1 MNPARVVPARNT
13 SSATAG
19 STDITASDDQ
29 QQAVPVVAAVL
40 QDESGR
46 FLLSQRPAGK
56 VRAGEWEFP
65 GGKLQDSETIHQG
78 LCRELLEELGIEVLA
93 AENLHSFI
101 HEYPDLRIRLHVV
114 RVLRWRR
121 EPRAFEQQQLDWFDT
136 GALPQLS
143 LSAADAGI
151 ARLVQLPPL
160 LYITPAV
167 NDSEQQLQQQLLAS
181 VDTALQ
187 LGAGLVYLRH
197 QPQLQPEQSLSLL
210 QQISARCHQRAAGIV
225 CHSEL
230 IALSQRQNSNL
241 AVDGRHLRAA
251 ELCATGSDG
260 DLSDWRRQHPQALL
274 GASCHDGN
282 ELLLAQQAGC
292 DYALLGP
299 VKPTASH
306 PGGVAMGWRQLQT
319 LSEITAMPLYACGGL
334 QPADLDQARAH
345 GAYGIAGMRGFVPST
360 SRW

>member
-1 MNPARVVPARNT
+1 MSPVRVVPARNT
-13 SSATAG
+13 SSATVG

-65 GGKLQDSETIHQG
+65 GGKLQRSETIHQG

-93 AENLHSFI
+93 AEHLHSFT
-101 HEYPDLRIRLHVV
+101 HHYPDLSIRLHVA
-114 RVLRWRR
+114 RVLRWRHA
-121 EPRAFEQQQLDWFDT
+121 PRAREQQLLDWFDA
-136 GALPQLS
+136 GALAQLP

-167 NDSEQQLQQQLLAS
+167 ADSKQQQQLLAC
-181 VDTALQ
+181 VDKALQ
-187 LGAGLVYLRH
+187 LGAGLVYLR
-197 QPQLQPEQSLSLL
+197 QPLLQPEQSLPLL

-225 CHSEL
+225 CNSEL
-230 IALSQRQNSNL
+230 IALGQRHHSNL
-241 AVDGRHLRAA
+241 AIDGRHLCAA
-251 ELCATGSDG
+251 ELSAAGSDG

-274 GASCHDGN
+274 GAACHDHN
-282 ELLLAQQAGC
+282 DLHLAQQAGC

-306 PGGVAMGWRQLQT
+306 PERAAMGWRQLQI
-319 LSEITAMPLYACGGL
+319 LSETTAMPLYAVGGL

-345 GAYGIAGMRGFVPST
+345 GAYGIAGMRGFASSP